1 MMLLNYIQQ
10 DIRGASHMK
19 AKIIKWYRSASR
31 LPNWDWKAQP
41 KCRLGLSPN
50 YLSRSDAYS
59 ISEIE
64 DIRSR

>member
-1 MMLLNYIQQ
+1 
-10 DIRGASHMK
+10 MK